1 MLTHSGRSGLE
12 GEPGSRPQN
21 MRDIWL
27 NPTRTS
33 NWDSDPSS
41 GNPLRGE
48 QLDLLLSLI
57 ADHYTPGSTILD
69 VGSGSGLVEEQ
80 LFQRL
85 PEASV
90 VGIDY
95 SPAMIAMA
103 MKRLAAREKQ
113 FVTVQ
118 HDLCNV
124 QGAKL
129 PESDYRVA
137 FSVQTIHNL
146 PTESQRKVMA
156 WVYKVLTKPGFFF
169 FLDRIAVPGADSF
182 SCYQSVWK
190 RQERVYSSSIDEG
203 RSLPEH
209 QQYLDEQ
216 GDSPLTLQEN
226 LKIIA
231 DAGFQAS
238 ALDVRGNR
246 ALIACVKTMASG

>member
-1 MLTHSGRSGLE
+1 
-12 GEPGSRPQN
+12 

-33 NWDSDPSS
+33 NWDSDPFS

-48 QLDLLLSLI
+48 QLDLLLGLI

-69 VGSGSGLVEEQ
+69 IGSGSGLVEEQ

-85 PEASV
+85 PEALV
-90 VGIDY
+90 VGVDY
-95 SPAMIAMA
+95 SPAMMAMA
-103 MKRLAAREKQ
+103 AKRLRGNEKQ
-113 FVTVQ
+113 FVMVQ
-118 HDLCNV
+118 HDLCNI
-124 QGAKL
+124 QAAKL
-129 PESDYRVA
+129 PERNYRIA

-146 PTESQRKVMA
+146 PPENQRNVMS
-156 WVYKVLTKPGFFF
+156 WVYKVLANRGFFF
-169 FLDRIAVPGADSF
+169 FLDRIAVPGAESF

-203 RSLPEH
+203 GSFSEH

-238 ALDVRGNR
+238 ALDVRANR
-246 ALIACVKTMASG
+246 ALIACVKTVAAG